1 MDRRMKK
8 MILEGL
14 TKHFEEY
21 AEEDFPAGGEAMAAK
36 MIWRKYKHYIKT
48 GEGQGGLRIS
58 QKSMDLIEKIL
69 RKEV

>member
-8 MILEGL
+8 IVIQKLK
-14 TKHFEEY
+14 KHFEET
-21 AEEDFPAGGEAMAAK
+21 AESDFPAGGEAMAAK